1 MNKRLIILFAT
12 IILILSYL
20 PNWEKITSIKV
31 NKKICII
38 CATVFAISPLVV
50 IKLITSP
57 LGIWFSNKTGL
68 NMADFWMGRDNMV
81 LYYLN
86 NHFQSYGLGSTYDFT
101 GSMLEIESVKI
112 YLETTIV
119 GSVLLSISYWKITN
133 RNLFSMLVMLYIFL
147 NINTSTS
154 LTTGAFAWIY
164 YLFLI
169 GGINYETVNND
180 NSPDL

>member
-1 MNKRLIILFAT
+1 M
-12 IILILSYL
+12 
-20 PNWEKITSIKV
+20 
-31 NKKICII
+31 
-38 CATVFAISPLVV
+38 
-50 IKLITSP
+50 
-57 LGIWFSNKTGL
+57 
-68 NMADFWMGRDNMV
+68 
-81 LYYLN
+81 
-86 NHFQSYGLGSTYDFT
+86 
-101 GSMLEIESVKI
+101 
-112 YLETTIV
+112 ETTIV